1 MTEQKIEFD
10 AECFGTIDKEKK
22 ASCNACNYSKQC
34 TEYKP
39 KLAELKEA
47 AVQGYID
54 DRKKE
59 KRRIA
64 DKKEAE
70 QNHTLVSLIVFA
82 VLVIVFWLVYKG
94 Q

>member
-22 ASCNACNYSKQC
+22 TSCHACNYSEQC
-34 TEYKP
+34 TEFKP

-47 AVQGYID
+47 AVQGHID
-54 DRKKE
+54 ERKQE
-59 KRRIA
+59 KKRIA
-64 DKKEAE
+64 DKKEAD

-82 VLVIVFWLVYKG
+82 VLLIVFWLVYKG